1 VTRIAVTGHRGFAP
15 TVAHLIDE
23 AIRAE
28 LETYVA
34 DGELVGLSCLAD
46 GADQL
51 FARAVLDLGGKL
63 EAVIP
68 ADLYRDGLP
77 DEAKPEYDKLLAQ
90 ATAIHRSPYHESTA
104 KAHMAASA
112 AMIQKAD
119 RVFAVWDGQPARSF
133 GGTADVVAYAQEH
146 GTPVTVIWPE
156 GARRD

>member
-1 VTRIAVTGHRGFAP
+1 VTRIAVTGHRGFTPA
-15 TVAHLIDE
+15 VARLIEE
-23 AIRAE
+23 AIQAE
-28 LETYVA
+28 LEPYAA

-68 ADLYRDGLP
+68 ANLYRDGLP

-90 ATAIHRSPYHESTA
+90 ATAVHRLDYHESTSE
-104 KAHMAASA
+104 AHMTASVG
-112 AMIQKAD
+112 MVQKAD

-156 GARRD
+156 GAWRD